1 MDLSLNINSYRNGLI
16 IALLHNGLQ
25 VAVSFLS
32 IVNSCII
39 QKVLL
44 FYDLH
49 FSLFYPKTH
58 KCIMFSA

>member
-1 MDLSLNINSYRNGLI
+1 MPVMGRHHQAGMDLSLNINSYRNGLI

-44 FYDLH
+44 FL
-49 FSLFYPKTH
+49 
-58 KCIMFSA
+58 